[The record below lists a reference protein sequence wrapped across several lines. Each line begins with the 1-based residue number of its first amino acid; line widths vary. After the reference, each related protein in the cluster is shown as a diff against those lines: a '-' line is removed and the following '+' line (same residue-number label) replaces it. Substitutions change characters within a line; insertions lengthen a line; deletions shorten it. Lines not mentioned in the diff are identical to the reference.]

1 MADLKSKILCS
12 TIGAATGLSGLT
24 SVANCSGGAC
34 TTCFGCAGVGVSIL
48 LLAAIQKFRTRGK
61 DNGMA

>member
-1 MADLKSKILCS
+1 MADLKNKILFS

-24 SVANCSGGAC
+24 SVSNCSGGAC
-34 TTCFGCAGVGVSIL
+34 TACFGCAGVGISIL
-48 LLAAIQKFRTRGK
+48 LLAAMQKFRTRGK